1 MPRMTTDLTAPSTES
16 CPARQPWGIVAACA
30 VLMITSSGVWY
41 SASVFFVAL
50 LQEFGR
56 DYASTAGVFSVF
68 TAFYAFSCLLVGGL
82 VDRFGAR
89 RVMLAGCL
97 LAPLALAANSLVPA
111 LEFMYVTH
119 SVLAAFAVAALGY
132 VPVSV
137 LLTQEFRQRRGLAI
151 SFASAGVGIGIMA
164 VVPLTQFIIDHAGWR
179 LAYVALALLALVL
192 GLPVRL
198 LALRE
203 NKRKHEHRYGNSV
216 PDGQVMLNPAD
227 RRVWTLASAMRSRE
241 FWLLTLTFTLLTSP
255 TQLALTHQVAHLV
268 EVGQSAGFV
277 AGIVGLIG
285 LVSIPGKILWGYLVD
300 QWWVELVCLAGTVC
314 LIASLVALLAIGPAT
329 PVWGLVV
336 YAVLMGLG
344 YAVTAA
350 MIPVLCGRFFP
361 GPHFGIIFGAI
372 NVQYTLGAAISVWLA
387 GYIHDAT
394 GSYQLAF
401 LGSIISA
408 AIAVGAL
415 WIAAPRRVQIH

>member
-1 MPRMTTDLTAPSTES
+1 MTINPISSPAES
-16 CPARQPWGIVAACA
+16 SHARQPWGIVAACA

-50 LQEFGR
+50 LKEFGR
-56 DYASTAGVFSVF
+56 GYAFTAGIFSVF
-68 TAFYAFSCLLVGGL
+68 TAVYGCSTMLVGAL

-89 RVMLAGCL
+89 RVILVGCL
-97 LAPLALAANSLVPA
+97 LAPLALTANSLVPA

-119 SVLAAFAVAALGY
+119 SILVALAVSSLGY

-137 LLTQEFRQRRGLAI
+137 LLTQEFQQRRGLAI

-164 VVPLTQFIIDHAGWR
+164 VVPLTQFIIDQAGWR

-198 LALRE
+198 LELRE
-203 NKRKHEHRYGNSV
+203 TKPLHEQQHGYAV
-216 PDGQVMLNPAD
+216 PGGHAILGPAD
-227 RRVWTLASAMRSRE
+227 RPVWTLASALRSRW
-241 FWLLTLTFTLLTSP
+241 FWLLTLTFTLLNGP

-268 EVGQSAGFV
+268 EVGQPKSFV

-300 QWWVELVCLAGTVC
+300 RWWVELVCLAGTAC
-314 LIASLVALLAIGPAT
+314 LIASLVALLVIGPAT
-329 PVWGLVV
+329 TVWGLVV
-336 YAVLMGLG
+336 YAVLMALG

-350 MIPVLCGRFFP
+350 MIPVLCGRFFS
-361 GPHFGIIFGAI
+361 GPHFGTIFGAI
-372 NVQYTLGAAISVWLA
+372 SIQYSLGSAIGVWLA

-401 LGSIISA
+401 LGSIVSA
-408 AIAVGAL
+408 AIAAGCL
-415 WIAAPRRVQIH
+415 WIAAPRRTQTR

>member
-1 MPRMTTDLTAPSTES
+1 MTMNPISSSTES
-16 CPARQPWGIVAACA
+16 SRARQPWGMVAACA

-50 LQEFGR
+50 LKEFGR
-56 DYASTAGVFSVF
+56 DYAFTASIFSVF
-68 TAFYAFSCLLVGGL
+68 TAVYACSSLLVGGL

-119 SVLAAFAVAALGY
+119 SILVAFAVASLGY

-137 LLTQEFRQRRGLAI
+137 LLTQEFQERRGLAI
-151 SFASAGVGIGIMA
+151 SVASAGVGIGILA
-164 VVPLTQFIIDHAGWR
+164 VVPLTQFIIDQAGWR

-203 NKRKHEHRYGNSV
+203 TKPMHKRRYGNAI
-216 PDGQVMLNPAD
+216 PDSQAILGSAGRP
-227 RRVWTLASAMRSRE
+227 VWTLASAVRSRE
-241 FWLLTLTFTLLTSP
+241 FWLLTLTFTLLNSP

-268 EVGQSAGFV
+268 EVGQPMGFV

-300 QWWVELVCLAGTVC
+300 RWWVELVCLAGTAC
-314 LIASLVALLAIGPAT
+314 LIASLVALLVIGPAT
-329 PVWGLVV
+329 AAWGLVL
-336 YAVLMGLG
+336 YAVLMALG

-350 MIPVLCGRFFP
+350 MIPVLCGRFFS
-361 GPHFGIIFGAI
+361 GPHFGIIFGALSI
-372 NVQYTLGAAISVWLA
+372 QYGLGSAIGVWLA

-394 GSYQLAF
+394 GNYQLAF
-401 LGSIISA
+401 LGSILSA
-408 AIAVGAL
+408 AIAVGCL
-415 WIAAPRRVQIH
+415 WIAAPRRVRTG